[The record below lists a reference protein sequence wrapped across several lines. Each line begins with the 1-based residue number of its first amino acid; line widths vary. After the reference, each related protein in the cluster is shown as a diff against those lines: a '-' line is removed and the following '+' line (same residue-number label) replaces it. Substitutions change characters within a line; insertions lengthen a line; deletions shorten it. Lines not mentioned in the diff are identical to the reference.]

1 MNLLYQAHSGLRYLV
16 LLAGLAALIA
26 LAIGGFSGRPVR
38 AARALTS
45 AFTGLLDLQILLG
58 VALVIAGIFYGA
70 LMGHLTLMLVA
81 AVAAHVAG
89 VRARKAGD
97 ERQANRLRLIGVGVA
112 LLCIVL
118 GITAIGRGVFGSAA
132 PTLGA

>member
-1 MNLLYQAHSGLRYLV
+1 MNFLDQTHSGLRFLV
-16 LLAGLAALIA
+16 LLAGLGALIA

-38 AARALTS
+38 AARGLTS

-58 VALVIAGIFYGA
+58 VALVIGGIFYGA
-70 LMGHLTLMLVA
+70 LIGHLTLMLVA
-81 AVAAHVAG
+81 AVVAHVAG

-118 GITAIGRGVFGSAA
+118 GITAIGRGIFGSA
-132 PTLGA
+132 PPS

>member
-1 MNLLYQAHSGLRYLV
+1 MNVLYQAHSGLRYLV
-16 LLAGLAALIA
+16 LLAGLGALVA
-26 LAIGGFSGRPVR
+26 LAVGGFSGRPVR
-38 AARALTS
+38 AARGLTS

-58 VALVIAGIFYGA
+58 VALVIGGIFYGA
-70 LMGHLTLMLVA
+70 LIGHLSLMLVA
-81 AVAAHVAG
+81 AVVAHVAG

-118 GITAIGRGVFGSAA
+118 GITAIGRGIFSSAA
-132 PTLGA
+132 PTLGG